1 MMSQKPSYIL
11 GINTY
16 DHDVSACLLRNG
28 EIAFAIAK
36 ERITRL
42 KHASG
47 FYQEVIDY
55 CLDAE
60 GIRLDDVDLVVRN
73 CYVLPVDD
81 LERRLTSMEMPLYLS
96 EPEREQ
102 AKHHPLFCA
111 QSNKVVNISHHL
123 AHAYSGFAACPF
135 DEGVVMVVDGVGGYR
150 ADVMEQVPP
159 GSDTVPLARE
169 SESYYRFSGSQLEP
183 IKKVWL
189 EPTRGFLSD
198 EFYHMAGAW
207 RGLQPRLDLRVR
219 RLEQVRRADG
229 ACAVRPAERGQA
241 FSRTR
246 ERRAENS
253 AVARRVQSAVAC

>member
-1 MMSQKPSYIL
+1 MMSQKPTYIL
-11 GINTY
+11 GINAY

-81 LERRLTSMEMPLYLS
+81 LERRLTHMEMPLYLS

-123 AHAYSGFAACPF
+123 AHAYSG
-135 DEGVVMVVDGVGGYR
+135 
-150 ADVMEQVPP
+150 
-159 GSDTVPLARE
+159 
-169 SESYYRFSGSQLEP
+169 
-183 IKKVWL
+183 
-189 EPTRGFLSD
+189 
-198 EFYHMAGAW
+198 
-207 RGLQPRLDLRVR
+207 
-219 RLEQVRRADG
+219 
-229 ACAVRPAERGQA
+229 
-241 FSRTR
+241 
-246 ERRAENS
+246 
-253 AVARRVQSAVAC
+253 